1 MNPGILHRHPTNKN
15 GRQMPG
21 SIHLPGWV
29 GLLQERLRTGLRV
42 ESLTPWQ
49 SSVSAGIHCCTNPY
63 HAKRNGVNSI
73 WAQKPSA
80 RDFHGPTGRRTKTDP
95 RVYANTAPQH
105 RLVYAIRDAL
115 SQAGDPTSRAPA
127 AQAPAAHKVSAAP
140 STLAPVRR
148 AGVPFRDCTPSQK
161 SPVRPVFRR

>member
-1 MNPGILHRHPTNKN
+1 MNPGILHSHPTNKN

-29 GLLQERLRTGLRV
+29 GLLLERLRTGLRV

-73 WAQKPSA
+73 CRPETVRPQFSYSDRPPNKI
-80 RDFHGPTGRRTKTDP
+80 DP
-95 RVYANTAPQH
+95 RVCPNAAPQH
-105 RLVYAIRDAL
+105 RLIYAIRDAL
-115 SQAGDPTSRAPA
+115 SQAGDRASRAPA
-127 AQAPAAHKVSAAP
+127 AQAPAAHRVSAAP

-148 AGVPFRDCTPSQK
+148 AVVPFRDCTPSQK
-161 SPVRPVFRR
+161 LPARPLFRR